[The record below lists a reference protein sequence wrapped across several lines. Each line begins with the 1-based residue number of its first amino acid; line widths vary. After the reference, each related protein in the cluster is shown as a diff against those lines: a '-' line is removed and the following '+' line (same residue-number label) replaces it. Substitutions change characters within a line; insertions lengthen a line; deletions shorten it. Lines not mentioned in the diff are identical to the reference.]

1 MGLPLLKDFLPE
13 DVEPSLTSSVILET
27 PPPETPADFERNL
40 RHKEERARDVERA
53 IEQYIAI
60 LRHHL
65 RSLSEDEAESA
76 FFQMAAEEA
85 RYRPELQRQ
94 LNETRSLRARALR
107 WPNEPRKGVALR
119 FYERQVRLYEVVLA
133 AFERGKDD
141 LESLRD
147 DVVVRD
153 AQKLSG
159 PAFWGDDE

>member
-1 MGLPLLKDFLPE
+1 MGLPLLRDFLPE
-13 DVEPSLTSSVILET
+13 HVEPSLTASIILEA
-27 PPPETPADFERNL
+27 PLETQAVFERNL
-40 RHKEERARDVERA
+40 RYKEERARDVEKA
-53 IEQYIAI
+53 IEQYVAS
-60 LRHHL
+60 LRRQL
-65 RSLSEDEAESA
+65 RSLSEDEAENA

-119 FYERQVRLYEVVLA
+119 FYERQVRLYEAVLT

-141 LESLRD
+141 LECLRD

-153 AQKLSG
+153 AQKLSA
-159 PAFWGDDE
+159 PVFWGDDE